1 MMVRRLVW
9 RLCSMMIVLVIAT
22 LGGSRSAL
30 AVPLQGQ
37 QPSSNQK
44 TGQLVVDCAATLKTS
59 RGREYAER
67 TGICGNGI
75 GIVPQGTV
83 VGDCGTSTVTIVNTP
98 GGGTVS
104 IYQSAISSRG
114 NILLLTERLD
124 WVTSI
129 REGSFSHTAAPNS
142 VLWNTSDLADTGT
155 PTTVIATMTY
165 LYVVTSS
172 GAICTGVGASDEL
185 KV

>member
-1 MMVRRLVW
+1 
-9 RLCSMMIVLVIAT
+9 MMIVLVIAT

-67 TGICGNGI
+67 TGICGSGI

-114 NILLLTERLD
+114 NILLLTE
-124 WVTSI
+124 
-129 REGSFSHTAAPNS
+129 GSFSHTAAPNS
-142 VLWNTSDLADTGT
+142 VLWNTSDLATTGT